1 MMRSA
6 SQKRDHPHCLVH
18 KQSLLHEQDG
28 ESEADA
34 SETLPH
40 TQSRV
45 APHSLQ
51 LATEKIRLISLLVVL
66 LLLMPRVPNENYFPA
81 PDWLLSA

>member
-6 SQKRDHPHCLVH
+6 SQKRDHSHCLVH

-34 SETLPH
+34 SETPPH

-45 APHSLQ
+45 TYHSFQ
-51 LATEKIRLISLLVVL
+51 LATEKIRLISLLVTL